1 MLLLSLVVCV
11 YQRDVIEIKKK
22 FVSFNN
28 KAIICMEWMVL
39 LK

>member
-1 MLLLSLVVCV
+1 MLLLSLVV

-28 KAIICMEWMVL
+28 KAIIRMEWMVL